1 MHITYLYIYIQLII
15 IQFISDILIDIT
27 VMQNSQTNSN
37 GYGFSRNRIYTIY
50 EKLIAIL
57 AG

>member
-1 MHITYLYIYIQLII
+1 
-15 IQFISDILIDIT
+15 
-27 VMQNSQTNSN
+27 MQNSQTNSN